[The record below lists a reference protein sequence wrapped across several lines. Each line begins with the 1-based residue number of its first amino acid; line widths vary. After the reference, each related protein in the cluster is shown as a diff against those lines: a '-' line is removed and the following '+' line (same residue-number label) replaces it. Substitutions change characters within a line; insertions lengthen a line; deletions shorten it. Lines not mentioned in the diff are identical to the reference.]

1 MSSPSE
7 RIRQAVRGALDGAAM
22 GARRFE
28 RARGLKP
35 WALRGLMDPERRQ
48 IPSVDRA
55 AEICEALGLE
65 LTIGPPPGGRAEPPG
80 ANRPLL
86 PAAVARA
93 LGLERGAGV
102 EDAVRAIERRAPAAD
117 RAEALR
123 SLVEDA
129 VKAGTEGLRADVAAR
144 LPPPLEPAPA
154 TRQVEVVE
162 FSAAAG
168 GGAEAAEERTVGALA
183 FRRDWLESQG
193 LDPTRCVV
201 IGVRGAS
208 MEPTLPDGARI
219 LVNRNGRRRR
229 AGRLYVLRTG
239 DGLIV
244 KRAARDTR
252 GWLLL
257 SDNPSPDYAP
267 ARWPDDAETIGEVR
281 WMARAFA

>member
-1 MSSPSE
+1 MPTPSE

-35 WALRGLMDPERRQ
+35 WTLRGLMDPERRQ

-65 LTIGPPPGGRAEPPG
+65 LTIGPPPGGREGRPG
-80 ANRPLL
+80 AQPPPL

-102 EDAVRAIERRAPAAD
+102 EDAVRAIERRTPAAD
-117 RAEALR
+117 REEALR

-129 VKAGTEGLRADVAAR
+129 VKAGTEELRADVAAR
-144 LPPPLEPAPA
+144 LPPVPAPA

-244 KRAARDTR
+244 KRAARDRR